1 MFAVDVLITGFGRSR
16 WRNRRLDRRLRRW
29 RNIGAVGDAA
39 KIQVEGR
46 QQLKARAGHTLVLLR
61 RHGVSTAQLANYDV
75 KTRPETS
82 RSIDDALCRSSLER
96 NTGTLAVTVPMELY
110 PPII

>member
-1 MFAVDVLITGFGRSR
+1 MTADCTLLTRDGRTRWRVFGNRRVSFLLGRYCRWNRLFAADIAITGFGRSR

-46 QQLKARAGHTLVLLR
+46 QQLKARAGHALVLLR
-61 RHGVSTAQLANYDV
+61 RHGVSTAQLVN
-75 KTRPETS
+75 
-82 RSIDDALCRSSLER
+82 
-96 NTGTLAVTVPMELY
+96 
-110 PPII
+110 